1 MRLLTFLTFIACA
14 SAFITPSSF
23 NAPSSST
30 RNRGVM
36 KIGFEDAPGV
46 VAPLGFWD
54 PFRFLENA
62 DEEKFRRYRAIEIKH
77 GRIAQLAMLHYF
89 VTYFVTLPGDL
100 TLDGLHFSDVPA
112 GLAALSVVPRK
123 GWAQILLFQ
132 AALELLAYQ
141 RDDKEPGD
149 LQPESRR
156 GAVFKRYDDPDVR
169 RDKLTKELN
178 NGRLAMIA
186 VAGCWAGES
195 INHVHPI
202 DNLLGLLGAK

>member
-1 MRLLTFLTFIACA
+1 MRVLAFLSLIACV
-14 SAFITPSSF
+14 SAFIPSSF
-23 NAPSSST
+23 NAPSVST
-30 RNRGVM
+30 RNTGVM
-36 KIGFEDAPGV
+36 QMNAFEDAPGV

-62 DEEKFRRYRAIEIKH
+62 DEAKFRRYRAIEIKH

-89 VTYFVTLPGDL
+89 VTYFFTLPGNL
-100 TLDGLHFSDVPA
+100 TLDGLQFSEVPA
-112 GLAALSVVPRK
+112 GLAALSVVPQK

-132 AALELLAYQ
+132 ATLELLAYQ
-141 RDDKEPGD
+141 KDDKEPGD

-169 RDKLTKELN
+169 KDKLTKELN

-202 DNLLGLLGAK
+202 DNLLSLAGAN